1 MKTRRVVLVLLLLAA
16 AGYGGWYWYTGSAN
30 RNTSFI
36 PVSGNLE
43 LTQVDLSFKTAG
55 RMTELAVREGDFVK
69 KGDLIAKL
77 DAAQLDQ
84 QLLRDQAAI
93 ASAQSAYQQLQT
105 SIEYQQA
112 TLESDIS
119 TRRAELAQAQARLDD
134 LLAGSRP
141 EEIQQAQSAV
151 TDAKAWNDQARSD
164 WERAQTLF
172 AREDISKAQYDQA
185 RAKLDSTTAQ
195 LRQAEDKS
203 ALVKEGPRAQE
214 ITGARAQ
221 VARAQAAVQTA
232 EANRIEIRRKQQ
244 ELAARRAEIERN
256 TAQAGMTRTQIA
268 DATVVAPID
277 GVVLVKAAEAGEVIA
292 AGSTIVSLGDLE
304 HPWLRAYINE
314 TDLGRVKVG
323 GKARLTT
330 DSFPGK
336 TYDGR
341 ISFIASEAEF
351 TPKQIQT
358 KEERVKLVYRIKIEV
373 ENSRHELKNNM
384 PVDAEIEL

>member
-1 MKTRRVVLVLLLLAA
+1 MNKRRVVLILVLLAA
-16 AGYGGWYWYTGSAN
+16 AGGGAWYWFNGRAS

-36 PVSGNLE
+36 AVSGNLE

-55 RMTELAVREGDFVK
+55 RMTELKVREGDFVK
-69 KGDLIAKL
+69 KGDVIATL
-77 DAAQLDQ
+77 DSAQLDQ
-84 QLLRDQAAI
+84 QLLRDQASV
-93 ASAQSAYQQLQT
+93 ASAESSLRQLQT
-105 SIEYQQA
+105 SIQYQQA

-119 TRRAELAQAQARLDD
+119 TRRAELAQVQARLDE

-141 EEIQQAQSAV
+141 QEIQQAQSAV

-172 AREDISKAQYDQA
+172 AREDISKQQYDQA
-185 RAKLDSTTAQ
+185 RAKLDSTAAQ
-195 LRQAEDKS
+195 LRQAEEK
-203 ALVKEGPRAQE
+203 LGMVKEGPRTQE
-214 ITGARAQ
+214 IAGARAQ

-244 ELAARRAEIERN
+244 ELTARRAEIERN
-256 TAQAGMTRTQIA
+256 SAQAGMTRTQIA
-268 DATVVAPID
+268 DAVVVSPID

-314 TDLGRVKVG
+314 TDLGRVKIG
-323 GKARLTT
+323 GKARLST

-336 TYDGR
+336 IYEGH

-373 ENSRHELKNNM
+373 DNAQHELKNNM
-384 PVDAEIEL
+384 PVDAEILL

>member
-358 KEERVKLVYRIKIEV
+358 KEERVKLVYRIKV
-373 ENSRHELKNNM
+373 DVNNASHELKNNM
-384 PVDAEIEL
+384 PVDAEIVL

>member
-1 MKTRRVVLVLLLLAA
+1 MNKRRVVLILVLLAA
-16 AGYGGWYWYTGSAN
+16 AGGGAWYWYNGSAN

-36 PVSGNLE
+36 AVSGNLE

-55 RMTELAVREGDFVK
+55 RMTELNVREGDFVK
-69 KGDLIAKL
+69 KGDVIARL
-77 DAAQLDQ
+77 DSAQLDQ
-84 QLLRDQAAI
+84 QLLRDQASV
-93 ASAQSAYQQLQT
+93 ASAQSSFQQLQT

-112 TLESDIS
+112 TIESDIS

-141 EEIQQAQSAV
+141 QEIQQAQSAV

-172 AREDISKAQYDQA
+172 AREDISKQQYDQA
-185 RAKLDSTTAQ
+185 RAKLDSTAAQ

-203 ALVKEGPRAQE
+203 ALVKEGPRTQE
-214 ITGARAQ
+214 IAGARAQ

-232 EANRIEIRRKQQ
+232 EANRIEVRRKQQ
-244 ELAARRAEIERN
+244 ELTARRAEIEKN
-256 TAQAGMTRTQIA
+256 SAQAGMTRTQIA
-268 DATVVAPID
+268 DAVVTAPID

-292 AGSTIVSLGDLE
+292 AGSTIVSLGDLD

-314 TDLGRVKVG
+314 TDLGRIKVG
-323 GKARLTT
+323 GKARLST

-336 TYDGR
+336 VYEGR

-373 ENSRHELKNNM
+373 DNSQHELKNNM
-384 PVDAEIEL
+384 PVDAEILL

>member
-1 MKTRRVVLVLLLLAA
+1 MKTRRVVLILLLLAA
-16 AGYGGWYWYTGSAN
+16 AGGGAWYWFYGGMN
-30 RNTSFI
+30 RNTSSI
-36 PVSGNLE
+36 AVSGNLE

-55 RMTELAVREGDFVK
+55 RMTLLAVREGDLVK

-77 DAAQLDQ
+77 DSAQLDQ
-84 QLLRDQAAI
+84 QLLRDQAAV
-93 ASAQSAYQQLQT
+93 ASAQSSLQQLRT

-119 TRRAELAQAQARLDD
+119 TRRAELAQAQAKLDE
-134 LLAGSRP
+134 LMAGSRP
-141 EEIQQAQSAV
+141 QEIQQAQSGVA
-151 TDAKAWNDQARSD
+151 DAKAWNDQARLD
-164 WERAQTLF
+164 MERAQTLF
-172 AREDISKAQYDQA
+172 AREDISKSQFDQA
-185 RAKLDSTTAQ
+185 RAKLDSTAAQ
-195 LRQAEDKS
+195 LKQAEDKL
-203 ALVKEGPRAQE
+203 ALVKEGPRAEE
-214 ITGARAQ
+214 IAGARAQ

-244 ELAARRAEIERN
+244 ELAARQSEIER
-256 TAQAGMTRTQIA
+256 TRAQVGMTQTQIA

-292 AGSTIVSLGDLE
+292 AGSTIVSLGDLD

-314 TDLGRVKVG
+314 TDLGRIKVG
-323 GKARLTT
+323 GKARLST

-336 TYDGR
+336 TYDGH

-358 KEERVKLVYRIKIEV
+358 KEERVKLVYRIKIDV
-373 ENSRHELKNNM
+373 DNAQHELKNNM
-384 PVDAEIEL
+384 PVDAEILL

>member
-1 MKTRRVVLVLLLLAA
+1 
-16 AGYGGWYWYTGSAN
+16 
-30 RNTSFI
+30 
-36 PVSGNLE
+36 
-43 LTQVDLSFKTAG
+43 
-55 RMTELAVREGDFVK
+55 
-69 KGDLIAKL
+69 
-77 DAAQLDQ
+77 
-84 QLLRDQAAI
+84 
-93 ASAQSAYQQLQT
+93 
-105 SIEYQQA
+105 
-112 TLESDIS
+112 
-119 TRRAELAQAQARLDD
+119 
-134 LLAGSRP
+134 
-141 EEIQQAQSAV
+141 
-151 TDAKAWNDQARSD
+151 
-164 WERAQTLF
+164 
-172 AREDISKAQYDQA
+172 
-185 RAKLDSTTAQ
+185 
-195 LRQAEDKS
+195 
-203 ALVKEGPRAQE
+203 
-214 ITGARAQ
+214 